1 MDKEGGS
8 PLFHAILQRK
18 QAVAELL
25 LKYNAD
31 PNLAEASLDGYRGVS
46 PLMTAVR
53 HPGTYTDS
61 HGVLRQVSLDGYRGV
76 SPLMTA
82 VRHPGTYTDS
92 HGVLRQV
99 SL

>member
-1 MDKEGGS
+1 MNALDKEGGS

-25 LKYNAD
+25 LKYGAD
-31 PNLAEASLDGYRGVS
+31 PNQAEASLDGYRGVS

-61 HGVLRQVSLDGYRGV
+61 KGVLRQVGPHNHKLTYIPVFVLLWYNVINVIASL
-76 SPLMTA
+76 SM
-82 VRHPGTYTDS
+82 
-92 HGVLRQV
+92 
-99 SL
+99 